1 MRDVWLADPQH
12 GAVWEGAAHSRDGS
26 RTSCSPERWFS
37 QFSPCRAG
45 LSSRISPQA
54 QAWLLKALGAGW
66 GRIPLH
72 RVSTG
77 VYKGKGEGLWYLTQ
91 SKNRGEKEVFDL
103 KKAVQTLPP
112 APHMLKAELHSLFS
126 LKSSSSPAWLWALKE
141 PRFCH
146 SFPSLSPVVGFF
158 LSQQD

>member
-26 RTSCSPERWFS
+26 RTSCSPECWFS
-37 QFSPCRAG
+37 QFSSCRAG